1 MTDWYYADGRNTR
14 HGPVTRPA
22 LLQLRQDGI
31 VGDGTLVWRDG
42 LAGWQP
48 FRELA
53 GELGLAPAAGIEAW
67 ALEPVAPAPTATAG
81 DAVDAGWRPLTATGA
96 ADDTGHIASP
106 YAPPT
111 ANVARPDA
119 VTHGGDVV
127 LAGLLKRV
135 AAYAIDAVIVGIAS
149 AVIGGLIYELLGV
162 GGFGRGF
169 WMEQAVLNAVSLVLS
184 ALYFAWF
191 HAAYAMATPGK
202 MAVGIKVVRLDGSRI
217 SFLRGIGRY
226 FATILSSLILMI
238 GFLMAGF
245 TQRKQALHDMVCDT
259 LVVDR
264 WAFTD
269 RPELQRRELGTVT
282 VVVLVLV
289 GIVTGLGLLVLLALA
304 GFAAL
309 S

>member
-1 MTDWYYADGRNTR
+1 MIDWYYADARNTR

-31 VGDGTLVWRDG
+31 VGESTLVWRDG
-42 LAGWQP
+42 LVDWQP

-53 GELGLAPAAGIEAW
+53 AELGVAPASGIDAW
-67 ALEPVAPAPTATAG
+67 VLEPVAPA
-81 DAVDAGWRPLTATGA
+81 ATGA
-96 ADDTGHIASP
+96 ASDDADASWRPVTAIGAGATGSAGSP
-106 YAPPT
+106 YAPPRT
-111 ANVARPDA
+111 VVARPDA
-119 VTHGGDVV
+119 VIHGGDVV
-127 LAGLLKRV
+127 LAGFLKRL

-149 AVIGGLIYELLGV
+149 AVVGGLIYELLGV

-169 WMEQAVLNAVSLVLS
+169 WLEQIVINVVSVVLS

-202 MAVGIKVVRLDGSRI
+202 MAVGIKVVRLDGARI

-289 GIVTGLGLLVLLALA
+289 GILTGLGLLMILALL
-304 GFAAL
+304 GIAAF

>member
-1 MTDWYYADGRNTR
+1 MTDWYYADPRNTR
-14 HGPVTRPA
+14 HGPVTRDA

-31 VGDGTLVWRDG
+31 VGDSTLVWRDG

-53 GELGLAPAAGIEAW
+53 AELGRAPVAGIEAW
-67 ALEPVAPAPTATAG
+67 ALEPVAPAPAATAG

-96 ADDTGHIASP
+96 DGAGDAGSP

-111 ANVARPDA
+111 ANVARADSI
-119 VTHGGDVV
+119 VHGGDVV
-127 LAGLLKRV
+127 LTGFRKRL

-149 AVIGGLIYELLGV
+149 AVVGSLIYELLGV

-169 WMEQAVLNAVSLVLS
+169 WLEQLVVNTVSLALS
-184 ALYFAWF
+184 AFYFAWF

-202 MAVGIKVVRLDGSRI
+202 MAVGIKVVRLDGARI

-238 GFLMAGF
+238 GFLMTGF

-289 GIVTGLGLLVLLALA
+289 GILTGLGLLALLALV
-304 GFAAL
+304 GIAAF

>member
-1 MTDWYYADGRNTR
+1 MTDWYYADTRNTR
-14 HGPVTRPA
+14 HGPVSRPS
-22 LLQLRQDGI
+22 LLQLRQDGV
-31 VGDGTLVWRDG
+31 VGDATLVWRDG
-42 LAGWQP
+42 LDAWQP
-48 FRELA
+48 FRDLA
-53 GELGLAPAAGIEAW
+53 QEFGIATSPGIEAW
-67 ALEPVAPAPTATAG
+67 ALEPVAPPAAQVESDAPDTS
-81 DAVDAGWRPLTATGA
+81 WRPVT
-96 ADDTGHIASP
+96 DTGGAGSTGSP
-106 YAPPT
+106 YAPPA
-111 ANVARPDA
+111 ANVARPDT
-119 VTHGGDVV
+119 VVHGGDVV
-127 LAGLLKRV
+127 FAGFRKRL
-135 AAYAIDAVIVGIAS
+135 AAYAIDAVIIGIAS
-149 AVIGGLIYELLGV
+149 TVVGSLVYELLGV

-169 WMEQAVLNAVSLVLS
+169 WLEQLVVNLVSVALS

-202 MAVGIKVVRLDGSRI
+202 MAVGIKVVRLDGGRI

-289 GIVTGLGLLVLLALA
+289 ASLTALGLLVLLGLL
-304 GFAAL
+304 GIAAF

>member
-1 MTDWYYADGRNTR
+1 MSDWYYADARNTR
-14 HGPVTRPA
+14 HGPVTQAA
-22 LLQLRQDGI
+22 LLQLRQDGV
-31 VGDGTLVWRDG
+31 VGESTLIWREG
-42 LAGWQP
+42 LADWQP
-48 FRELA
+48 FRDLTA
-53 GELGLAPAAGIEAW
+53 ELGIAPATGIDAW
-67 ALEPVAPAPTATAG
+67 ALEPVAPAGAAGDDADTSWRPVTATVTA
-81 DAVDAGWRPLTATGA
+81 ATG
-96 ADDTGHIASP
+96 IAGSP

-119 VTHGGDVV
+119 ITHGGDVV
-127 LAGLLKRV
+127 LAGFLKRL
-135 AAYAIDAVIVGIAS
+135 AAYAIDAVIVGIAA
-149 AVIGGLIYELLGV
+149 AVVGGLIYELLGV

-169 WMEQAVLNAVSLVLS
+169 WLEQLVLNAVSLVLS

-202 MAVGIKVVRLDGSRI
+202 MAVGIKVVRLDGARI

-282 VVVLVLV
+282 VVVLILI
-289 GIVTGLGLLVLLALA
+289 GILTGLALLLLLALLGIA
-304 GFAAL
+304 SF

>member
-1 MTDWYYADGRNTR
+1 MTDWYYADPRNTR
-14 HGPVTRPA
+14 HGPVTRDA

-31 VGDGTLVWRDG
+31 IGDSTLVWRDG

-53 GELGLAPAAGIEAW
+53 AELGRAPVAGIEAW
-67 ALEPVAPAPTATAG
+67 ALEPVAPAETGAAG
-81 DAVDAGWRPLTATGA
+81 EEADTSWRPLTATA
-96 ADDTGHIASP
+96 AGGTGDVGSP

-111 ANVARPDA
+111 ANVARADSI
-119 VTHGGDVV
+119 VHGGDVV
-127 LAGLLKRV
+127 LAGFRKRL

-149 AVIGGLIYELLGV
+149 AVVGSLVYELLGV

-169 WMEQAVLNAVSLVLS
+169 WLEQLVVNTVSLALS
-184 ALYFAWF
+184 AFYFAWF
-191 HAAYAMATPGK
+191 HATYAMATPGK
-202 MAVGIKVVRLDGSRI
+202 MAVGIKVVRLDGARI

-289 GIVTGLGLLVLLALA
+289 GILTGLGLLALLALV
-304 GFAAL
+304 GIAAF

>member
-1 MTDWYYADGRNTR
+1 MTDWYYADPRNTR
-14 HGPVTRPA
+14 HGPVTQDA

-31 VGDGTLVWRDG
+31 VGDSTLVWRDG

-53 GELGLAPAAGIEAW
+53 AELGRAPVAGIEAW
-67 ALEPVAPAPTATAG
+67 ALEPVAPAPAATAG
-81 DAVDAGWRPLTATGA
+81 DEADTSWRPLTATGA
-96 ADDTGHIASP
+96 GGTGDAGSP

-111 ANVARPDA
+111 ANVARADSI
-119 VTHGGDVV
+119 VHGGDVV
-127 LAGLLKRV
+127 LAGFRKRL

-149 AVIGGLIYELLGV
+149 AVVGSLIYELLGV

-169 WMEQAVLNAVSLVLS
+169 WLEQIVVNTVSLALS
-184 ALYFAWF
+184 AFYFAWF

-202 MAVGIKVVRLDGSRI
+202 MAVGIKVVRLDGARI

-289 GIVTGLGLLVLLALA
+289 GILTGLGLLALLALV
-304 GFAAL
+304 GIAAF

>member
-14 HGPVTRPA
+14 HGPVTQAA

-31 VGDGTLVWRDG
+31 VGDSTLIWRDG
-42 LAGWQP
+42 LADWQP

-53 GELGLAPAAGIEAW
+53 AELGVAPAAGIEAW
-67 ALEPVAPAPTATAG
+67 ALEPVAPVATAVAS
-81 DAVDAGWRPLTATGA
+81 DEAEASWRPLTATGA
-96 ADDTGHIASP
+96 GDPGYAGSP

-119 VTHGGDVV
+119 VTQGGDVV
-127 LAGLLKRV
+127 LAGFLKRV

-149 AVIGGLIYELLGV
+149 AVVGGLIYELLGV

-169 WMEQAVLNAVSLVLS
+169 WLEQAVINAVSLVLS

-202 MAVGIKVVRLDGSRI
+202 MAVGIKVVRLDGARI

-289 GIVTGLGLLVLLALA
+289 GILIGLGLLGLLALV
-304 GFAAL
+304 GFAAF

>member
-14 HGPVTRPA
+14 HGPVTQPA

-31 VGDGTLVWRDG
+31 VGDVTLIWRDG

-53 GELGLAPAAGIEAW
+53 AELGVAPAAGSEAW
-67 ALEPVAPAPTATAG
+67 ALEPVAPVATAAASDEA
-81 DAVDAGWRPLTATGA
+81 DASWRPLTATGA
-96 ADDTGHIASP
+96 GDSGYAGSP

-111 ANVARPDA
+111 ANVARADA
-119 VTHGGDVV
+119 VTQGGDVV
-127 LAGLLKRV
+127 LAGFLKRV

-149 AVIGGLIYELLGV
+149 AVVGGLIYELLGV

-169 WMEQAVLNAVSLVLS
+169 WLEQAVINAVSLVLS

-202 MAVGIKVVRLDGSRI
+202 MAVGIKVVRLDGARI

-289 GIVTGLGLLVLLALA
+289 GILTGLGLLALLALV
-304 GFAAL
+304 GIAAF

>member
-1 MTDWYYADGRNTR
+1 MTDWYYADSRNTR

-31 VGDGTLVWRDG
+31 VGEATLVWRDG
-42 LAGWQP
+42 LADWQP

-53 GELGLAPAAGIEAW
+53 PELGIPTAAGIDAW
-67 ALEPVAPAPTATAG
+67 ALEPVVSTAQDQASDG
-81 DAVDAGWRPLTATGA
+81 AAWRPVTAAG
-96 ADDTGHIASP
+96 GRPPGSP

-111 ANVARPDA
+111 ASLARPDT
-119 VTHGGDVV
+119 VVHGGDVV
-127 LAGLLKRV
+127 LAGFLKRL

-149 AVIGGLIYELLGV
+149 AVIGGFIYGLLGV

-169 WMEQAVLNAVSLVLS
+169 WLEQVVINSVSLVLS

-191 HAAYAMATPGK
+191 HSAYAMATPGK
-202 MAVGIKVVRLDGSRI
+202 MAVGIKVVRPDGARL

-289 GIVTGLGLLVLLALA
+289 GILTGLGLLMILALL
-304 GFAAL
+304 GIAAF

>member
-1 MTDWYYADGRNTR
+1 MTEWYYTDARQTR
-14 HGPVTRPA
+14 HGPVTQDA
-22 LLQLRQDGI
+22 LRQLRQDGV
-31 VGDGTLVWRDG
+31 VGDSTRVWREG
-42 LAGWQP
+42 LADWQP

-53 GELGLAPAAGIEAW
+53 AAFGFGAPSGLETW
-67 ALEPVAPAPTATAG
+67 ALEPVASR
-81 DAVDAGWRPLTATGA
+81 DAQDPHADPDASWRPITGA
-96 ADDTGHIASP
+96 GGGAHSP

-111 ANVARPDA
+111 ANVARA
-119 VTHGGDVV
+119 AARIHGGDVV
-127 LAGLLKRV
+127 FAGFRKRL
-135 AAYAIDAVIVGIAS
+135 AAYAIDALIIGIAS
-149 AVIGGLIYELLGV
+149 TLIGGMAYELLAV
-162 GGFGRGF
+162 GGFGRDF
-169 WMEQAVLNAVSLVLS
+169 WREQLVVNLVSIALS
-184 ALYFAWF
+184 AFYFAWF

-202 MAVGIKVVRLDGSRI
+202 MAVGIKVVHLDGARI

-226 FATILSSLILMI
+226 FATILSSMILMI

-289 GIVTGLGLLVLLALA
+289 ASLTGLGLLVLLGLL
-304 GFAAL
+304 GIAAF

>member
-14 HGPVTRPA
+14 HGPVTQAA

-31 VGDGTLVWRDG
+31 VGDGSLVWRDG

-53 GELGLAPAAGIEAW
+53 AELGVTPAAGLEAW
-67 ALEPVAPAPTATAG
+67 ALEPVAPVATAATSE
-81 DAVDAGWRPLTATGA
+81 AVDAGWRPLTATGA
-96 ADDTGHIASP
+96 GGPGYADSP

-119 VTHGGDVV
+119 VIHGGDVV
-127 LAGLLKRV
+127 LAGFLKRV
-135 AAYAIDAVIVGIAS
+135 AAYAIDAVIIGIAS
-149 AVIGGLIYELLGV
+149 AVVGGLIYELLGV

-169 WMEQAVLNAVSLVLS
+169 WLEQAVLNAVSLVLS

-202 MAVGIKVVRLDGSRI
+202 MAVGIKVVRLDGARI

-289 GIVTGLGLLVLLALA
+289 GILTGLGLLGLLALV
-304 GFAAL
+304 GFAAF